1 MTEPEHQQFFPRV
14 AVFFSGAAVDGV
26 NECQM
31 GELREVFGV
40 GRGWVVE
47 NQEYISGRIFAGVLQ
62 IVQHGAEDFHGEG
75 IEEEA
80 AVYLFGNGEVDC
92 ILLEQRHSIA
102 PRGGLLI
109 GTGSFVEAWIVL
121 NADGVAFCLARE
133 EKADPAFA
141 AAVVHHGIALVNIAA
156 AGELFEYGVIGRLI
170 GIANQVGNGVIPSR
184 GFDMQQFVPV
194 VFQVSH
200 KV

>member
-14 AVFFSGAAVDGV
+14 AVFFSGTAVDGV

-31 GELREVFGV
+31 GEPCEVFGV

-47 NQEYISGRIFAGVLQ
+47 DKENISGEILAGVLQ

-92 ILLEQRHSIA
+92 ILLEQGHSIA

-141 AAVVHHGIALVNIAA
+141 AAVVHHGIVLVNIAA

-184 GFDMQQFVPV
+184 CFDVQQFVPV
-194 VFQVSH
+194 VFQVGH

>member
-1 MTEPEHQQFFPRV
+1 MTEPEHQQFFPWV
-14 AVFFSGAAVDGV
+14 TVFFSGAAVDGV

-31 GELREVFGV
+31 GESCEVFGV
-40 GRGWVVE
+40 GRGWIVE
-47 NQEYISGRIFAGVLQ
+47 DEQNISGGIFAGVLQ
-62 IVQHGAEDFHGEG
+62 IVQHGAEDFYGEG

-92 ILLEQRHSIA
+92 ILLEQRHAIA

-109 GTGSFVEAWIVL
+109 GAGSFVEAGIIL

-141 AAVVHHGIALVNIAA
+141 TAVVHHGIVLVNIAA

-170 GIANQVGNGVIPSR
+170 GIPNQIGNGVIPSR